1 LQFVRSV
8 REWFIVMIVK
18 NLYHAI
24 IVTIIYPMKNVKN
37 QIVITIVVVDF
48 KEMNNIFIF
57 KYKFIFKNI
66 FFIFYQHKQQ
76 LKVKLVVLLAMK

>member
-37 QIVITIVVVDF
+37 QIVITIVAVDS
-48 KEMNNIFIF
+48 
-57 KYKFIFKNI
+57 
-66 FFIFYQHKQQ
+66 
-76 LKVKLVVLLAMK
+76 